1 VADAP
6 GGTLRH
12 LFTERVAKFTLHDF
26 SDMMS
31 FQGLQ
36 IREVVGDYHLRPFDA
51 ATSPR
56 LIIVADKI
64 K

>member
-1 VADAP
+1 
-6 GGTLRH
+6 
-12 LFTERVAKFTLHDF
+12 VAKFTLHDF